1 MARKSGATKSCT
13 AADSAVRLDVANKF
27 LEIAELAALE
37 TEVSASAN
45 VSASLAVLAGIAA
58 SDAACC
64 TALGRRSRSQ
74 NHHDAE
80 RLIEQID
87 PGGPEAA
94 KALRRLL
101 SFKDTA
107 HYGVKQIRG
116 QELRAL
122 LRGAESVVEFARDVV
137 RR

>member
-1 MARKSGATKSCT
+1 M
-13 AADSAVRLDVANKF
+13 
-27 LEIAELAALE
+27 
-37 TEVSASAN
+37 
-45 VSASLAVLAGIAA
+45 SASLAVLAGTAA

-87 PGGPEAA
+87 PGGPEAT

-107 HYGVKQIRG
+107 HYGVKHIRG